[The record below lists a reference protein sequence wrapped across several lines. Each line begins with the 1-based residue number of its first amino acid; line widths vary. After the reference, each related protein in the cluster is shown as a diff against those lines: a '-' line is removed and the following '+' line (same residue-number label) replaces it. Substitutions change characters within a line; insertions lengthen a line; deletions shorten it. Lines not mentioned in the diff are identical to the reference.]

1 MQRFFIVA
9 AVVFANEG
17 LFFALSAFSFPLF
30 QISYS
35 EFYIQNTELLLCQS
49 FNHVA
54 GCAVRERN
62 IQEI

>member
-9 AVVFANEG
+9 AVVFANES
-17 LFFALSAFSFPLF
+17 LFLSCPLFPLF

-35 EFYIQNTELLLCQS
+35 EFHIQNTGFLLRQS
-49 FNHVA
+49 INHVA

>member
-49 FNHVA
+49 INHVA